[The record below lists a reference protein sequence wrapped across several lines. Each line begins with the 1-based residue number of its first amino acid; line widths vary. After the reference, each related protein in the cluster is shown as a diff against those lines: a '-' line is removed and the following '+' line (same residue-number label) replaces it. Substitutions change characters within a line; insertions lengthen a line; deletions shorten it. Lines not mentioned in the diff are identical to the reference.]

1 MCRGE
6 LSVVIAWLMSSV
18 CEVSIN
24 FNQLQK
30 ENKGEIERSD
40 GLVGCIQTVYV
51 FRKLL
56 DPNEPAREK
65 LDFA

>member
-1 MCRGE
+1 
-6 LSVVIAWLMSSV
+6 MSSV

-30 ENKGEIERSD
+30 ESKGEIERSD